1 MAVAAVSL
9 SITVMIL
16 AIATG
21 KGLQEK
27 ISAKVTGFTSDIQV
41 TVLDLNQSLEQSP
54 ISPDSTVI
62 MSLYEIEGVEHVQ
75 TQITKNALI
84 KTDTEFE
91 GIIVKG
97 VDDNFD
103 WSFINTHLTQ
113 GQLPKYN
120 SYEKSNEILISKK
133 LSQTLGLKI
142 NDQALFYFQGKQNNQ
157 PLIRKFT
164 IKGIYET
171 GIEIFDDLYIFA
183 DLKHLQKINRW
194 SENQFSSIEIKVNK
208 DYNIDS
214 IQSLVEIVTPF
225 DTKVSS
231 SKSLYPQIFDWIK
244 LFDLNIAIILMI
256 MIVVASINM
265 ISSLLIIILE
275 RTKMIGLLK
284 ALGATSISIKK
295 IFLYH
300 AFYLLQKGLII
311 GNGIGLS
318 LIALQH
324 FLAPIELD
332 PAHYYVK
339 KLPVALSIENWLSI
353 NLMSFFI
360 CMVLLTIP
368 ALIIQ
373 KVEPVRAYALRISN
387 QSFFKFLKH
396 FIIKLKMC
404 NESNLIFTHSRTIN
418 ILCF

>member
-1 MAVAAVSL
+1 MNFEKFVAKRLHTESNLQHSISKPILKMAVAAVSL

-41 TVLDLNQSLEQSP
+41 TVLDLNQSLELSP

-75 TQITKNALI
+75 TQISKNALI

-91 GIIVKG
+91 GIVVKG
-97 VDDNFD
+97 VDNNFD

-208 DYNIDS
+208 DYNIDA

-244 LFDLNIAIILMI
+244 LFDLNIAIILII

-284 ALGATSISIKK
+284 ALGAASISIKK

-318 LIALQH
+318 LVALQH

-360 CMVLLTIP
+360 CMVLLIIP

-373 KVEPVRAYALRISN
+373 KVEPVKAIRY
-387 QSFFKFLKH
+387 
-396 FIIKLKMC
+396 
-404 NESNLIFTHSRTIN
+404 E
-418 ILCF
+418 

>member
-1 MAVAAVSL
+1 MNFEKFVAKRLHTESNLQHSISKPILKMAVAAVSL

-41 TVLDLNQSLEQSP
+41 TVLDLNQSLELSP
-54 ISPDSTVI
+54 ISADSSVI
-62 MSLYEIEGVEHVQ
+62 TSLYEIEGVENVQ

-91 GIIVKG
+91 GIVVKG
-97 VDDNFD
+97 VDDKFD
-103 WSFINTHLTQ
+103 WSFINTHLSQ

-120 SYEKSNEILISKK
+120 FNEKSNEIVISKK

-208 DYNIDS
+208 DYNIDA

-244 LFDLNIAIILMI
+244 LFDLNIAIILII

-284 ALGATSISIKK
+284 ALGAASISIKK
-295 IFLYH
+295 IFLYY

-360 CMVLLTIP
+360 CMILLIIP
-368 ALIIQ
+368 SLIIQ
-373 KVEPVRAYALRISN
+373 KVEPVKAIRY
-387 QSFFKFLKH
+387 
-396 FIIKLKMC
+396 
-404 NESNLIFTHSRTIN
+404 E
-418 ILCF
+418 

>member
-41 TVLDLNQSLEQSP
+41 TVLDLNQSLELSP
-54 ISPDSTVI
+54 ISPDSTLI

-75 TQITKNALI
+75 TQISKNALI

-91 GIIVKG
+91 GIVVKG

-103 WSFINTHLTQ
+103 WNFINAHLTQ

-225 DTKVSS
+225 DAKVSS

-244 LFDLNIAIILMI
+244 LFDLNIVIILII

-284 ALGATSISIKK
+284 ALGAASISIKK

-300 AFYLLQKGLII
+300 AFYLLQNGLII

-318 LIALQH
+318 LIALQY

-332 PAHYYVK
+332 PTHYYVK
-339 KLPVALSIENWLSI
+339 ELPVVLSIENWLSI
-353 NLMSFFI
+353 NLISFFI
-360 CMVLLTIP
+360 CIGLLIIP

-373 KVEPVRAYALRISN
+373 KVEPVRALRY
-387 QSFFKFLKH
+387 
-396 FIIKLKMC
+396 
-404 NESNLIFTHSRTIN
+404 E
-418 ILCF
+418 

>member
-1 MAVAAVSL
+1 MNFEKFVAKRLHTESNLQHSISKPILKMAVAAVSL

-41 TVLDLNQSLEQSP
+41 TVLDLNQSLELSP
-54 ISPDSTVI
+54 ISSDSKVI

-75 TQITKNALI
+75 TQISKNALI

-91 GIIVKG
+91 GIVVKG

-103 WSFINTHLTQ
+103 WNFINAHLTQ

-171 GIEIFDDLYIFA
+171 GIEIFDDNYIFA

-194 SENQFSSIEIKVNK
+194 SENEFSSIEIKVNN
-208 DYNIDS
+208 DYNLDAIK
-214 IQSLVEIVTPF
+214 SLVEIVTPF
-225 DTKVSS
+225 NTKVSS

-244 LFDLNIAIILMI
+244 LFDLNIAIILII

-284 ALGATSISIKK
+284 ALGAASISIKK

-324 FLAPIELD
+324 FLAPIQLD
-332 PAHYYVK
+332 PTHYYVK

-360 CMVLLTIP
+360 CMVLLIIP

-373 KVEPVRAYALRISN
+373 KVEPVKAISY
-387 QSFFKFLKH
+387 
-396 FIIKLKMC
+396 
-404 NESNLIFTHSRTIN
+404 E
-418 ILCF
+418 

>member
-1 MAVAAVSL
+1 MNFEKFVAKRLHTESNLQHSISKPILKMAVAAVSL

-41 TVLDLNQSLEQSP
+41 TVLDLNQSLELSP
-54 ISPDSTVI
+54 ISPDSMVI

-75 TQITKNALI
+75 TQISKNALI

-91 GIIVKG
+91 GIVVKG
-97 VDDNFD
+97 VDNNFD

-208 DYNIDS
+208 DYNIDA

-244 LFDLNIAIILMI
+244 LFDLNIAIILII

-284 ALGATSISIKK
+284 ALGAASISIKK

-360 CMVLLTIP
+360 CMVLLIIP

-373 KVEPVRAYALRISN
+373 KVEPVKAMRY
-387 QSFFKFLKH
+387 
-396 FIIKLKMC
+396 
-404 NESNLIFTHSRTIN
+404 E
-418 ILCF
+418 

>member
-1 MAVAAVSL
+1 MNFEKFVAKRLHTESNLQHSISKPILKMAVAAVSL

-41 TVLDLNQSLEQSP
+41 TVLDLNQSLELSP

-91 GIIVKG
+91 GIVVKG
-97 VDDNFD
+97 VDNNFD
-103 WSFINTHLTQ
+103 WSFIRTHLTQ

-194 SENQFSSIEIKVNK
+194 SKNQFSSIEIKVNK
-208 DYNIDS
+208 DYNIDA

-244 LFDLNIAIILMI
+244 LFDLNIAIILII

-284 ALGATSISIKK
+284 ALGAASISIKK

-360 CMVLLTIP
+360 CMVLLIIP

-373 KVEPVRAYALRISN
+373 KVEPVKAIRY
-387 QSFFKFLKH
+387 
-396 FIIKLKMC
+396 
-404 NESNLIFTHSRTIN
+404 E
-418 ILCF
+418 

>member
-62 MSLYEIEGVEHVQ
+62 MSLYEIEGIEHVQ

-103 WSFINTHLTQ
+103 WNFINAHLTQ

-133 LSQTLGLKI
+133 LSQTLGIKI

-244 LFDLNIAIILMI
+244 LFDLNIAIILII

-284 ALGATSISIKK
+284 ALGAASISIKK

-373 KVEPVRAYALRISN
+373 KVEPVRALRY
-387 QSFFKFLKH
+387 
-396 FIIKLKMC
+396 
-404 NESNLIFTHSRTIN
+404 E
-418 ILCF
+418 

>member
-1 MAVAAVSL
+1 MNFEKFVAKRLHTESNLQHSISKPILKMAVAAVSL

-41 TVLDLNQSLEQSP
+41 TVLDLNQSLELSP

-75 TQITKNALI
+75 TQISKNALI

-91 GIIVKG
+91 GIVVKG
-97 VDDNFD
+97 VDNNFD

-208 DYNIDS
+208 DYNIDA

-244 LFDLNIAIILMI
+244 LFDLNIVIILII

-275 RTKMIGLLK
+275 RTKMIGILK
-284 ALGATSISIKK
+284 ALGAASISIKK

-360 CMVLLTIP
+360 CMVLLIIP

-373 KVEPVRAYALRISN
+373 KVEPVKAIRY
-387 QSFFKFLKH
+387 
-396 FIIKLKMC
+396 
-404 NESNLIFTHSRTIN
+404 E
-418 ILCF
+418 

>member
-1 MAVAAVSL
+1 MNFEKFVAKRLHTESNLQHSISKPILKMAVAAVSL

-41 TVLDLNQSLEQSP
+41 TVLDLNQSLELSP

-75 TQITKNALI
+75 TQISKNALI

-91 GIIVKG
+91 GIVVKG
-97 VDDNFD
+97 VDNNFD

-142 NDQALFYFQGKQNNQ
+142 NDQALFYFQGKQYNQ

-208 DYNIDS
+208 DYNIDA

-244 LFDLNIAIILMI
+244 LFDLNIAIILII

-284 ALGATSISIKK
+284 ALGAASISIKK

-324 FLAPIELD
+324 FLAPIQLD

-339 KLPVALSIENWLSI
+339 KLPVILSIENWLSI
-353 NLMSFFI
+353 NLMSFFV
-360 CMVLLTIP
+360 CMVLLIIP

-373 KVEPVRAYALRISN
+373 KVEPVKAIRY
-387 QSFFKFLKH
+387 
-396 FIIKLKMC
+396 
-404 NESNLIFTHSRTIN
+404 E
-418 ILCF
+418 

>member
-1 MAVAAVSL
+1 MNFEKFVAKRLHTESNLQHSISKPILKMAVAAVSL

-41 TVLDLNQSLEQSP
+41 TVLDLNQSLELSP

-75 TQITKNALI
+75 TQISKNALI

-91 GIIVKG
+91 GIVVKG
-97 VDDNFD
+97 VDNNFD

-133 LSQTLGLKI
+133 LSQTLGIKI

-208 DYNIDS
+208 DYNIDA

-244 LFDLNIAIILMI
+244 LFDLNIAIILII

-284 ALGATSISIKK
+284 ALGAASISIKK

-360 CMVLLTIP
+360 CMVLLIIP

-373 KVEPVRAYALRISN
+373 KVEPVKAIRY
-387 QSFFKFLKH
+387 
-396 FIIKLKMC
+396 
-404 NESNLIFTHSRTIN
+404 E
-418 ILCF
+418 

>member
-1 MAVAAVSL
+1 MNFEKFVAKRLHTESNLQHSISKPILKMAVAAVSL

-27 ISAKVTGFTSDIQV
+27 ISDKVTGFTSDIQV
-41 TVLDLNQSLEQSP
+41 TVLDLNQSLELSP

-75 TQITKNALI
+75 TQISKNALI

-91 GIIVKG
+91 GIVVKG
-97 VDDNFD
+97 VDNNFD

-208 DYNIDS
+208 DYNIDA

-244 LFDLNIAIILMI
+244 LFDLNIAIILLI

-275 RTKMIGLLK
+275 RTKMIGLMK
-284 ALGATSISIKK
+284 ALGAASISIKK

-300 AFYLLQKGLII
+300 TFYLLKKGLII

-360 CMVLLTIP
+360 CMVLLIIP

-373 KVEPVRAYALRISN
+373 KVEPVKAIRY
-387 QSFFKFLKH
+387 
-396 FIIKLKMC
+396 
-404 NESNLIFTHSRTIN
+404 E
-418 ILCF
+418 

>member
-1 MAVAAVSL
+1 MNFEKFVAKRLHTESNLQHSISKPILKMGVTAVSL

-41 TVLDLNQSLEQSP
+41 TILDLNQSLELSP

-75 TQITKNALI
+75 TQISKNALI

-103 WSFINTHLTQ
+103 WSFINTHLSQ

-142 NDQALFYFQGKQNNQ
+142 NDQALFYFQGKQKSQ

-244 LFDLNIAIILMI
+244 LFDLNIAIILII

-284 ALGATSISIKK
+284 ALGAASISIKK

-311 GNGIGLS
+311 GNAIGLS
-318 LIALQH
+318 LIALQY

-360 CMVLLTIP
+360 CMVLLIIP

-373 KVEPVRAYALRISN
+373 KVEP
-387 QSFFKFLKH
+387 LKA
-396 FIIKLKMC
+396 IRY
-404 NESNLIFTHSRTIN
+404 E
-418 ILCF
+418 

>member
-1 MAVAAVSL
+1 MNFEKFVAKRLHTESNLQHSISKPILKMAVAAVSL

-41 TVLDLNQSLEQSP
+41 TVLDLNQSLELSP

-75 TQITKNALI
+75 TQISKNALI

-103 WSFINTHLTQ
+103 WNFINAHLTQ

-133 LSQTLGLKI
+133 LSQTLGIKI

-164 IKGIYET
+164 IIGIYET

-208 DYNIDS
+208 DYNIDA

-244 LFDLNIAIILMI
+244 LFDSHIAIILII

-284 ALGATSISIKK
+284 ALGAASISIKK

-373 KVEPVRAYALRISN
+373 KVELVRALRY
-387 QSFFKFLKH
+387 
-396 FIIKLKMC
+396 
-404 NESNLIFTHSRTIN
+404 E
-418 ILCF
+418 

>member
-1 MAVAAVSL
+1 MNFEKFVAKRLHTESNLQHSISKPILKMAVAAVSL

-41 TVLDLNQSLEQSP
+41 TVLDLNQSLELSP

-75 TQITKNALI
+75 TQISKNALI

-91 GIIVKG
+91 GIVVKG
-97 VDDNFD
+97 VDNNFD

-133 LSQTLGLKI
+133 LSQTLGIEI
-142 NDQALFYFQGKQNNQ
+142 NDQALFYFQGKQKSQ

-208 DYNIDS
+208 DYNIDA

-244 LFDLNIAIILMI
+244 LFDLNIAIILII

-284 ALGATSISIKK
+284 ALGAASISIKK

-360 CMVLLTIP
+360 CMVLLIIP

-373 KVEPVRAYALRISN
+373 KVEPVKAIRY
-387 QSFFKFLKH
+387 
-396 FIIKLKMC
+396 
-404 NESNLIFTHSRTIN
+404 E
-418 ILCF
+418 

>member
-1 MAVAAVSL
+1 MNFEKFVAKRLHTESNLQHSISKPILKMAVAAVSL

-41 TVLDLNQSLEQSP
+41 TVLDLNQSLELSP
-54 ISPDSTVI
+54 ISPDSI
-62 MSLYEIEGVEHVQ
+62 LIQSLYEIEGIEHVQ
-75 TQITKNALI
+75 TQITKNAII

-91 GIIVKG
+91 GIAIKG
-97 VDDNFD
+97 VDNNFD

-113 GQLPKYN
+113 GRLPEYN

-133 LSQTLGLKI
+133 LSQKLSLEI
-142 NDQALFYFQGKQNNQ
+142 SDQALFYFQGKQKSQ
-157 PLIRKFT
+157 PLIRKFS
-164 IKGIYET
+164 IVGIYET
-171 GIEIFDDLYIFA
+171 GIELFDDLYIFA

-194 SENQFSSIEIKVNK
+194 SKNQFSSIEIKINK

-214 IQSLVEIVTPF
+214 VHSLVEIVTPY
-225 DTKVSS
+225 DTKVSTTET
-231 SKSLYPQIFDWIK
+231 LYPQIFDWIK
-244 LFDLNIAIILMI
+244 LFDLNIAIILFI

-275 RTKMIGLLK
+275 RTKMIGLMK
-284 ALGATSISIKK
+284 AMGATSISIKK

-318 LIALQH
+318 LLALQY
-324 FLAPIELD
+324 FLAPIQLD

-339 KLPVALSIENWLSI
+339 KLPVALSIENWLTI
-353 NLMSFFI
+353 NFMSCFI
-360 CMVLLTIP
+360 CMGLLIIP

-373 KVEPVRAYALRISN
+373 KVEPVKALRY
-387 QSFFKFLKH
+387 
-396 FIIKLKMC
+396 
-404 NESNLIFTHSRTIN
+404 E
-418 ILCF
+418 

>member
-1 MAVAAVSL
+1 MNFEKFVAKRLHTESNLQHSISKPILKMAVAAVSL

-41 TVLDLNQSLEQSP
+41 TVLDLNQSLELSP

-75 TQITKNALI
+75 TQISKNALI

-91 GIIVKG
+91 GIVVKG
-97 VDDNFD
+97 VDNNFD

-208 DYNIDS
+208 DYNIDA

-244 LFDLNIAIILMI
+244 LFDLNIAIILII

-284 ALGATSISIKK
+284 ALGAASISIKK

-360 CMVLLTIP
+360 CMVLLIIP

-373 KVEPVRAYALRISN
+373 KVEPVRALRY
-387 QSFFKFLKH
+387 
-396 FIIKLKMC
+396 
-404 NESNLIFTHSRTIN
+404 E
-418 ILCF
+418 

>member
-1 MAVAAVSL
+1 MNFEKFVAKRLHTESNLQHSISKPILKMAVAAVSL

-41 TVLDLNQSLEQSP
+41 TVLDLNQSLELSP

-75 TQITKNALI
+75 TQISKNALI

-91 GIIVKG
+91 GIVVKG
-97 VDDNFD
+97 VDNNFD

-113 GQLPKYN
+113 GQLPRYN

-208 DYNIDS
+208 DYNIDA

-244 LFDLNIAIILMI
+244 LFDLNIAIILII

-284 ALGATSISIKK
+284 ALGAASISIKK

-360 CMVLLTIP
+360 CMVLLIIP

-373 KVEPVRAYALRISN
+373 KVEPVKAIRY
-387 QSFFKFLKH
+387 
-396 FIIKLKMC
+396 
-404 NESNLIFTHSRTIN
+404 E
-418 ILCF
+418 

>member
-41 TVLDLNQSLEQSP
+41 TVLDLNQSLELSP

-75 TQITKNALI
+75 TQISKNALI

-91 GIIVKG
+91 GIVVKG
-97 VDDNFD
+97 VDNNFD

-171 GIEIFDDLYIFA
+171 GIDIFDDLYIFA

-208 DYNIDS
+208 DYNIDA

-244 LFDLNIAIILMI
+244 LFDLNIAIILII
-256 MIVVASINM
+256 MIVVACINM

-284 ALGATSISIKK
+284 ALGAESISIKK

-339 KLPVALSIENWLSI
+339 KLPVALSIENWLNI

-360 CMVLLTIP
+360 CMVLLIIP

-373 KVEPVRAYALRISN
+373 KVEPVKAMRY
-387 QSFFKFLKH
+387 
-396 FIIKLKMC
+396 
-404 NESNLIFTHSRTIN
+404 E
-418 ILCF
+418 

>member
-1 MAVAAVSL
+1 MNFEKFVAKRLHTESNLQHSISKPILKMAVAAVSL

-41 TVLDLNQSLEQSP
+41 TVLDLNQSLELSP

-103 WSFINTHLTQ
+103 WNFINAHLTQ

-208 DYNIDS
+208 DYNIDA

-244 LFDLNIAIILMI
+244 LFDLNIAIILII

-295 IFLYH
+295 IFLFH
-300 AFYLLQKGLII
+300 AFYLLKKGLII

-360 CMVLLTIP
+360 CMVLLIIP

-373 KVEPVRAYALRISN
+373 KVEPVKAIRY
-387 QSFFKFLKH
+387 
-396 FIIKLKMC
+396 
-404 NESNLIFTHSRTIN
+404 E
-418 ILCF
+418 

>member
-1 MAVAAVSL
+1 MNFEKFVAKRLHTESNLQHSISKPILKMAVAAVSL

-41 TVLDLNQSLEQSP
+41 TVLDLNQSLELSP

-75 TQITKNALI
+75 TQISKNALI

-91 GIIVKG
+91 GIVVKG
-97 VDDNFD
+97 VDNNFD
-103 WSFINTHLTQ
+103 WNFINTHLTQ

-183 DLKHLQKINRW
+183 DLEHLQKINRW

-208 DYNIDS
+208 DYNIDA

-244 LFDLNIAIILMI
+244 LFDLNIAIILII

-284 ALGATSISIKK
+284 ALGAASISIKK

-360 CMVLLTIP
+360 CMVLLIIP

-373 KVEPVRAYALRISN
+373 KVEPVKAIRY
-387 QSFFKFLKH
+387 
-396 FIIKLKMC
+396 
-404 NESNLIFTHSRTIN
+404 E
-418 ILCF
+418 

>member
-1 MAVAAVSL
+1 MNFEKFVAKRLHTESNLQHSISKPILKMAVAAVSL

-41 TVLDLNQSLEQSP
+41 TVLDLNQSLELSP

-75 TQITKNALI
+75 TQISKNALI

-91 GIIVKG
+91 GIVVKG
-97 VDDNFD
+97 VDNNFD

-113 GQLPKYN
+113 GQLPKYS

-133 LSQTLGLKI
+133 LSQTLSLKI

-157 PLIRKFT
+157 PLIRNFT

-171 GIEIFDDLYIFA
+171 GIDIFDDLYIFA

-208 DYNIDS
+208 DYNIDA

-244 LFDLNIAIILMI
+244 LFDLNIAIILII

-284 ALGATSISIKK
+284 ALGAASISIKK

-360 CMVLLTIP
+360 CMVLLIIP

-373 KVEPVRAYALRISN
+373 KVEPVKAMRY
-387 QSFFKFLKH
+387 
-396 FIIKLKMC
+396 
-404 NESNLIFTHSRTIN
+404 E
-418 ILCF
+418 

>member
-1 MAVAAVSL
+1 MNFEKFVAKRLHTESNLQHSISKPILKMAVAAVSL
-9 SITVMIL
+9 SISVMIL

-41 TVLDLNQSLEQSP
+41 TILDLNKSLELSP
-54 ISPDSTVI
+54 ISLDSSVI
-62 MSLYEIEGVEHVQ
+62 MSLYEIEGIEHVQ

-103 WSFINTHLTQ
+103 WSFINTHLSQ

-142 NDQALFYFQGKQNNQ
+142 NDRALFYFQGKQNNQ

-171 GIEIFDDLYIFA
+171 GIEIFDDLYIFV

-208 DYNIDS
+208 DYNLDL
-214 IQSLVEIVTPF
+214 IQSLVELVTPF

-231 SKSLYPQIFDWIK
+231 SKSLYPQIFDWIR
-244 LFDLNIAIILMI
+244 LFDLNIAIILLI

-265 ISSLLIIILE
+265 ISSMLIIILE
-275 RTKMIGLLK
+275 RTKMIGLMK
-284 ALGATSISIKK
+284 AIGADSISIKK

-318 LIALQH
+318 LLALQH
-324 FLAPIELD
+324 FLAPIQLN
-332 PAHYYVK
+332 PTHYYVK

-360 CMVLLTIP
+360 CMGLLIIP

-373 KVEPVRAYALRISN
+373 KIEPVRALHY
-387 QSFFKFLKH
+387 
-396 FIIKLKMC
+396 
-404 NESNLIFTHSRTIN
+404 E
-418 ILCF
+418 

>member
-41 TVLDLNQSLEQSP
+41 TVLDLNQSLELSP

-75 TQITKNALI
+75 TQISKNALI

-91 GIIVKG
+91 GIVVKG
-97 VDDNFD
+97 VDNNFD

-208 DYNIDS
+208 DYNIDA

-244 LFDLNIAIILMI
+244 LFDLNIAIILII

-284 ALGATSISIKK
+284 ALGAASISIKK

-360 CMVLLTIP
+360 CMVLLIIP
-368 ALIIQ
+368 SLIIQ
-373 KVEPVRAYALRISN
+373 KVEPVKAMRY
-387 QSFFKFLKH
+387 
-396 FIIKLKMC
+396 
-404 NESNLIFTHSRTIN
+404 E
-418 ILCF
+418 

>member
-1 MAVAAVSL
+1 MNFEKFVAKRLHTESNLQHSISKPILKMAVVAVSL

-41 TVLDLNQSLEQSP
+41 TVLDLNQSLELSP
-54 ISPDSTVI
+54 ISPDSTLI
-62 MSLYEIEGVEHVQ
+62 LSLYEIEGIEHIQ

-84 KTDTEFE
+84 KTNTEFE
-91 GIIVKG
+91 GIVIKG
-97 VDDNFD
+97 VDNNFD

-113 GQLPKYN
+113 GRFPEYN

-133 LSQTLGLKI
+133 LSQKLSLEI
-142 NDQALFYFQGKQNNQ
+142 NDQALFYFQGKQKSQ
-157 PLIRKFT
+157 PLIRKFS
-164 IKGIYET
+164 IIGIYET

-244 LFDLNIAIILMI
+244 LFDLNIAIILFI

-284 ALGATSISIKK
+284 ALGASSISIKK

-324 FLAPIELD
+324 FLAPVELD

-360 CMVLLTIP
+360 CMVLLIIP

-373 KVEPVRAYALRISN
+373 KVEPVKAIRY
-387 QSFFKFLKH
+387 
-396 FIIKLKMC
+396 
-404 NESNLIFTHSRTIN
+404 E
-418 ILCF
+418 

>member
-41 TVLDLNQSLEQSP
+41 TVLDLNQSLELSP

-75 TQITKNALI
+75 TQISKNALI

-91 GIIVKG
+91 GIVVKG
-97 VDDNFD
+97 VDNNFD

-113 GQLPKYN
+113 GQLPKYS

-133 LSQTLGLKI
+133 LSQTLSLKI

-171 GIEIFDDLYIFA
+171 GIDIFDDLYIFA

-208 DYNIDS
+208 DYNIDA

-244 LFDLNIAIILMI
+244 LFDLNIAIILII

-284 ALGATSISIKK
+284 ALGAESISIKK

-339 KLPVALSIENWLSI
+339 KLPVALSIENWLNI

-360 CMVLLTIP
+360 CMVLLIIP

-373 KVEPVRAYALRISN
+373 KVEPVKAMRY
-387 QSFFKFLKH
+387 
-396 FIIKLKMC
+396 
-404 NESNLIFTHSRTIN
+404 E
-418 ILCF
+418 

>member
-1 MAVAAVSL
+1 MNFEKFVAKRLHTESNLQHSISKPILKMAVAAVSL

-41 TVLDLNQSLEQSP
+41 TVLDLNQSLELSP

-75 TQITKNALI
+75 TQISKNALI

-91 GIIVKG
+91 GIVVKG
-97 VDDNFD
+97 VDNNFD

-113 GQLPKYN
+113 GQLPKYS

-133 LSQTLGLKI
+133 LSQTLSLKI

-171 GIEIFDDLYIFA
+171 GIDIFDDLYIFA

-208 DYNIDS
+208 DYNIDA

-244 LFDLNIAIILMI
+244 LFDLNIAIILII
-256 MIVVASINM
+256 MIVVACINM

-284 ALGATSISIKK
+284 ALGAESISIKK

-339 KLPVALSIENWLSI
+339 KLPVALSIENWLNI

-360 CMVLLTIP
+360 CMVLLIIP

-373 KVEPVRAYALRISN
+373 KVEPVKAMRY
-387 QSFFKFLKH
+387 
-396 FIIKLKMC
+396 
-404 NESNLIFTHSRTIN
+404 E
-418 ILCF
+418 

>member
-41 TVLDLNQSLEQSP
+41 TVLDLNQSLELSP
-54 ISPDSTVI
+54 ISSDSTVI

-75 TQITKNALI
+75 TQISKNALI

-91 GIIVKG
+91 GIVVKG
-97 VDDNFD
+97 VDNNFD
-103 WSFINTHLTQ
+103 WSFIKTHLTQ

-133 LSQTLGLKI
+133 LSQKLSLEI
-142 NDQALFYFQGKQNNQ
+142 NDQVLFYFQGKQNNQ

-244 LFDLNIAIILMI
+244 LFDLNIAIILII
-256 MIVVASINM
+256 MVVVASINM

-284 ALGATSISIKK
+284 ALGAASISIKK

-318 LIALQH
+318 LIALQY

-332 PAHYYVK
+332 PTHYYVK
-339 KLPVALSIENWLSI
+339 ELPVVLSIENWLSI

-360 CMVLLTIP
+360 CMVLLIIP

-373 KVEPVRAYALRISN
+373 KVEPVKAIRY
-387 QSFFKFLKH
+387 
-396 FIIKLKMC
+396 
-404 NESNLIFTHSRTIN
+404 E
-418 ILCF
+418 

>member
-1 MAVAAVSL
+1 MNFEKFVAKRLHTESNLQHSISKPILKMAVAAVSL

-41 TVLDLNQSLEQSP
+41 TVLDLNQSHEPSP
-54 ISPDSTVI
+54 ISLDDTI
-62 MSLYEIEGVEHVQ
+62 ILNLYKIEGIEHIQ

-91 GIIVKG
+91 GIVVKG
-97 VDDNFD
+97 VDNNFD

-208 DYNIDS
+208 DYNIDA

-244 LFDLNIAIILMI
+244 LFDLNIAIILII

-284 ALGATSISIKK
+284 ALGAASISIKK

-318 LIALQH
+318 LVALQH

-360 CMVLLTIP
+360 CMVLLIIP

-373 KVEPVRAYALRISN
+373 KVEPVKAIRY
-387 QSFFKFLKH
+387 
-396 FIIKLKMC
+396 
-404 NESNLIFTHSRTIN
+404 E
-418 ILCF
+418 

>member
-1 MAVAAVSL
+1 MNFEKFVAKRLHTESNLQHSISKPILKMAVAAVSL

-41 TVLDLNQSLEQSP
+41 TVLDLNQSLELSP

-75 TQITKNALI
+75 TQISKNALI

-91 GIIVKG
+91 GIVVKG
-97 VDDNFD
+97 VDNNFD

-133 LSQTLGLKI
+133 LSQTLDIKI

-208 DYNIDS
+208 DYNIDA

-244 LFDLNIAIILMI
+244 LFDLNIAIILII

-284 ALGATSISIKK
+284 ALGAASISIKK

-339 KLPVALSIENWLSI
+339 KLPVILSIENWLSI
-353 NLMSFFI
+353 NLMSFFV
-360 CMVLLTIP
+360 CMVLLIIP

-373 KVEPVRAYALRISN
+373 KVEPVKAIRY
-387 QSFFKFLKH
+387 
-396 FIIKLKMC
+396 
-404 NESNLIFTHSRTIN
+404 E
-418 ILCF
+418 

>member
-1 MAVAAVSL
+1 MNFEKFVAKRLHTESNLQHSISKPILKMAVAAVSL

-41 TVLDLNQSLEQSP
+41 TVLDLNQSLELSP
-54 ISPDSTVI
+54 ISPDSSLI
-62 MSLYEIEGVEHVQ
+62 QSLYEIEGIEHVQ

-84 KTDTEFE
+84 KTNTEFE
-91 GIIVKG
+91 GIAIKG
-97 VDDNFD
+97 VVNNFD
-103 WSFINTHLTQ
+103 WSFINRHLTQ
-113 GQLPKYN
+113 GRLPEYN

-133 LSQTLGLKI
+133 LSQKLSLEI
-142 NDQALFYFQGKQNNQ
+142 NDQALFYFQGKQKSQ
-157 PLIRKFT
+157 PLIRKFS
-164 IKGIYET
+164 IVGIYET
-171 GIEIFDDLYIFA
+171 GIELFDDLYIFA

-194 SENQFSSIEIKVNK
+194 SKNQFSSIDIKIHK

-214 IQSLVEIVTPF
+214 VHSLVEIVTPY
-225 DTKVSS
+225 DTKVSTTET
-231 SKSLYPQIFDWIK
+231 LYPQIFDWIK
-244 LFDLNIAIILMI
+244 LFDLNIAIILFI

-275 RTKMIGLLK
+275 RTKMIGLMK
-284 ALGATSISIKK
+284 AMGATSISIKK

-318 LIALQH
+318 LLALQY
-324 FLAPIELD
+324 FLAPIQLD

-339 KLPVALSIENWLSI
+339 KLPVALSIENWLTI
-353 NLMSFFI
+353 NLMSCFI
-360 CMVLLTIP
+360 CMGLLIIP

-373 KVEPVRAYALRISN
+373 KVEPVKALRY
-387 QSFFKFLKH
+387 
-396 FIIKLKMC
+396 
-404 NESNLIFTHSRTIN
+404 E
-418 ILCF
+418 